1 MITIAINNDTVYE
14 ISEDFQVT
22 ISNPNNATV
31 GTSSVTGTI
40 VDDGGTLPGGPAN
53 DDRPGFSINDLTIDE
68 AAGTATFTVT
78 RSGDLTQSAAVD
90 YTGQD
95 GSAVG
100 ADYSVTAGTLN
111 FAAGIAT
118 QVVTV
123 SITNDGV
130 FEGPETFNI
139 NLSNPV
145 GAVIIDGQGVGTI
158 VDDGRTLPPGV
169 PANDDRPVFNMGSDF
184 IVDEAAG
191 TVTFTVTKTGATD
204 LVSTV
209 DFGTVNGSAVAGSDY
224 GEQWDVDLCCGQR
237 QTRRSRFRSPTA
249 RPLKAQK
256 TLVFS

>member
-1 MITIAINNDTVYE
+1 MLIDEAAGTVTFTVTRVGNTTQSATIDFATSNGTATAGQDYTANSGTLTFAAGETSKVITIAINNDTVYE

-22 ISNPNNATV
+22 ISNQSNATV

-40 VDDGGTLPGGPAN
+40 VDDGRTLPGGLAN

-139 NLSNPV
+139 NLSK
-145 GAVIIDGQGVGTI
+145 
-158 VDDGRTLPPGV
+158 PGWSG
-169 PANDDRPVFNMGSDF
+169 DH
-184 IVDEAAG
+184 
-191 TVTFTVTKTGATD
+191 
-204 LVSTV
+204 
-209 DFGTVNGSAVAGSDY
+209 
-224 GEQWDVDLCCGQR
+224 
-237 QTRRSRFRSPTA
+237 
-249 RPLKAQK
+249 
-256 TLVFS
+256 

>member
-1 MITIAINNDTVYE
+1 M
-14 ISEDFQVT
+14 
-22 ISNPNNATV
+22 
-31 GTSSVTGTI
+31 
-40 VDDGGTLPGGPAN
+40 
-53 DDRPGFSINDLTIDE
+53 
-68 AAGTATFTVT
+68 T

-209 DFGTVNGSAVAGSDY
+209 DFGTVNGGAVAGSDY
-224 GEQWDVDLCCGQR
+224 TANSGTLTFAAGETSKTITVSITNDTTFEGPENFSVQLECCDQCNDWRR
-237 QTRRSRFRSPTA
+237 QPSSDHCG
-249 RPLKAQK
+249 
-256 TLVFS
+256 